1 MPNLVRPARRRR
13 IVAAY
18 AINRLG
24 TWIGTV
30 AVSLAVFDRT
40 HNALAVAATLMA
52 AQVIPAVAVP
62 FLVARVE
69 ASSHRRELSL
79 LYGFEALATCVLAF
93 LVSNFSLPAVL
104 LVVALDGTAALAASA
119 LLRSEAA
126 RAAREDPFGEHGHH
140 AAGDRAAHAVAPT
153 EADRDLAEVR
163 INATIN
169 VAFSIT
175 FVLGPAIG
183 GLLVGTAG
191 ASVAL
196 LIDAASFVIAAALLL
211 DLHPHVE
218 TAPGESSIR
227 ARLRAGWAYINE
239 VAPLRAL
246 LMAQAIAL
254 IFFESAAPIEVSYAK
269 STLHAGDR
277 GYGLLMAFWG
287 VGVVVG
293 SLVFARAVRRSLRV
307 MISAGTFAVGA
318 AYVGFA
324 LAPTLAAACA
334 VAVVGGVGNGV
345 QWAPLVSAI
354 QHLTRSEFRGRVMGA
369 LEAVGALTP
378 AIGLTIGGV
387 LVAVG
392 SPRWAFLAV
401 GIGAMFTTILFAR
414 VRVERAPAVA
424 DAPPREGA
432 TTVSSSRSPRW
443 HTALFDGCIY
453 RATWIRPLST
463 TGSPACC
470 RPCCPPAA
478 CTTPSRAC
486 ASSRSSAPP
495 R

>member
-1 MPNLVRPARRRR
+1 MPHLVRPARRRR

-18 AINRLG
+18 TVNRLG

-52 AQVIPAVAVP
+52 AQVIPAIAVP

-79 LYGFEALATCVLAF
+79 LYAFEALATCVLAF
-93 LVSNFSLPAVL
+93 LVANFSLPAVL

-126 RAAREDPFGEHGHH
+126 AAARDDPFPERRHH
-140 AAGDRAAHAVAPT
+140 KAAGQADGADPPT

-196 LIDAASFVIAAALLL
+196 LVDAATFVIAAALLL

-218 TAPGESSIR
+218 ASPGESSIR
-227 ARLRAGWAYINE
+227 ARLRAGWDYINE
-239 VAPLRAL
+239 VTALRAL
-246 LMAQAIAL
+246 LVAQAIAL
-254 IFFESAAPIEVSYAK
+254 IFFESAAPIEVAYAK
-269 STLHAGDR
+269 TTLHAGDR

-287 VGVVVG
+287 AGVVVG
-293 SLVFARAVRRSLRV
+293 SVVFARAVNRSLRV

-324 LAPTLAAACA
+324 LAPTLAVACS

-354 QHLTRSEFRGRVMGA
+354 QHLTRSQFRGRVMGA
-369 LEAVGALTP
+369 LEAIGALTP

-401 GIGAMFTTILFAR
+401 GIGAMLTTVLFAR
-414 VRVERAPAVA
+414 VRLDRTATAEEAT
-424 DAPPREGA
+424 PPEGA
-432 TTVSSSRSPRW
+432 TTV
-443 HTALFDGCIY
+443 
-453 RATWIRPLST
+453 
-463 TGSPACC
+463 
-470 RPCCPPAA
+470 
-478 CTTPSRAC
+478 PS
-486 ASSRSSAPP
+486 
-495 R
+495 

>member
-1 MPNLVRPARRRR
+1 MRQRR

-18 AINRLG
+18 AVNRLG

-30 AVSLAVFDRT
+30 AISLAVFDRT

-69 ASSHRRELSL
+69 ASSYRRELSL
-79 LYGFEALATCVLAF
+79 LYGFEAIATCVLAF
-93 LVSNFSLPAVL
+93 LVASYFSLPLVL

-126 RAAREDPFGEHGHH
+126 RAAREDPFPHGRRGQG
-140 AAGDRAAHAVAPT
+140 AGPADPGAGPDAVPT

-163 INATIN
+163 INARIN
-169 VAFSIT
+169 IAFSIT
-175 FVLGPAIG
+175 FVVGPAIG

-196 LIDAASFVIAAALLL
+196 LIDAASFVIAAVLLL

-218 TAPGESSIR
+218 TSPAENSIR
-227 ARLRAGWAYINE
+227 ARLRAGWSYINE
-239 VAPLRAL
+239 VTALRAL
-246 LMAQAIAL
+246 LLAQAIAL
-254 IFFESAAPIEVSYAK
+254 IFFESAAPIEVAYAK

-293 SLVFARAVRRSLRV
+293 SLLFSRAVSRSLRV

-324 LAPTLAAACA
+324 LAPTLAIACG

-354 QHLTRSEFRGRVMGA
+354 QRLTRAQFRGRVMGA

-401 GIGAMFTTILFAR
+401 GIGAMLTTFLFAR
-414 VRVERAPAVA
+414 VRVDGAEAAAEASPG
-424 DAPPREGA
+424 PGA
-432 TTVSSSRSPRW
+432 TTV
-443 HTALFDGCIY
+443 
-453 RATWIRPLST
+453 
-463 TGSPACC
+463 
-470 RPCCPPAA
+470 
-478 CTTPSRAC
+478 PS
-486 ASSRSSAPP
+486 
-495 R
+495 

>member
-1 MPNLVRPARRRR
+1 VPLLVRTSRRRR

-18 AINRLG
+18 TVNRLG

-40 HNALAVAATLMA
+40 HDALAVAATLMA

-69 ASSHRRELSL
+69 ASSYRRELSL
-79 LYGFEALATCVLAF
+79 LYAFEALATCALAF
-93 LVSNFSLPAVL
+93 LVANFSLPALL

-126 RAAREDPFGEHGHH
+126 GAAREEPFPAHGRRRAGED
-140 AAGDRAAHAVAPT
+140 DRARTPT
-153 EADRDLAEVR
+153 EADRDLAEVQ

-175 FVLGPAIG
+175 FVVGPAIG
-183 GLLVGTAG
+183 GLLGGTAG

-196 LIDAASFVIAAALLL
+196 LIDAVSFVIAAALLL

-218 TAPGESSIR
+218 TSPGESSIR
-227 ARLRAGWAYINE
+227 ARLRAGWEYING
-239 VAPLRAL
+239 VSALRAL
-246 LMAQAIAL
+246 LVAQAIAL
-254 IFFESAAPIEVSYAK
+254 IFFESAAPIEVAYAK

-287 VGVVVG
+287 AGVVVG
-293 SLVFARAVRRSLRV
+293 SLVFARAVRGSLRV
-307 MISAGTFAVGA
+307 MISVGTFAVGA

-324 LAPTLAAACA
+324 IAPTLAVACG

-354 QHLTRSEFRGRVMGA
+354 QHLTRSEFRGRVMGT

-392 SPRWAFLAV
+392 SPRWAFFAV
-401 GIGAMFTTILFAR
+401 GIGAMLTTVLFAR
-414 VRVERAPAVA
+414 VRVERVA
-424 DAPPREGA
+424 ETVDGPTRAA
-432 TTVSSSRSPRW
+432 TT
-443 HTALFDGCIY
+443 
-453 RATWIRPLST
+453 LSN
-463 TGSPACC
+463 
-470 RPCCPPAA
+470 
-478 CTTPSRAC
+478 
-486 ASSRSSAPP
+486 
-495 R
+495 